1 MYASPTTPRTDAL
14 FSTLLQQVYGWMAGG
29 LALTGLIAWWVSQ
42 SEAMINLVF
51 GNRAVFFG
59 LIILELGLVFGL
71 SWGLTRMSATL
82 ATSAFLLYAAVNGIT
97 MAAIFLVY
105 TGESIGST
113 FLVTGGTFAAMS
125 MYGYTTKRDLSSWG
139 NLLFMALIGLI
150 IASVV
155 NIFLQSDALGWVVTY
170 AGVLIFVGLTAYDTQ
185 KIKNLS
191 ARIDPRD
198 TETFQKAVIMGAL
211 QLYLDFINLFLYL
224 LRILGKRR

>member
-198 TETFQKAVIMGAL
+198 TETFQKAVIMGAF

>member
-185 KIKNLS
+185 KIKKLS

-198 TETFQKAVIMGAL
+198 TETFQKAVVMGAL

>member
-14 FSTLLQQVYGWMAGG
+14 FSTLLQQVYAWMAGG

-42 SEAMINLVF
+42 SEAMVRLVF
-51 GNRAVFFG
+51 GNQAVFFG

-71 SWGLTRMSATL
+71 SWGLTRMSASL
-82 ATSAFLLYAAVNGIT
+82 ATGAFLLYAAVNGIT

-139 NLLFMALIGLI
+139 NLLFMGLIGLI

-185 KIKNLS
+185 KIKELS
-191 ARIDPRD
+191 ARIDARD
-198 TETFQKAVIMGAL
+198 TETFQKAAIMGAL
-211 QLYLDFINLFLYL
+211 RLYLDFINLFLYL

>member
-42 SEAMINLVF
+42 SEAMISLVF

>member
-42 SEAMINLVF
+42 SEAMISLVF

-185 KIKNLS
+185 KIKKLS

-198 TETFQKAVIMGAL
+198 TETFQKAVVMGAL